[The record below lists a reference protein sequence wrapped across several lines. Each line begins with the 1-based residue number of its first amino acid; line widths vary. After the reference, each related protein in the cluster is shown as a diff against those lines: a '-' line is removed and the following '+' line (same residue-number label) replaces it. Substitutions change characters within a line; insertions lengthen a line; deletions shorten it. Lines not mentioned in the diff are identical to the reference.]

1 MGPPEEGAGRQLVS
15 EGSKANELDSSWP
28 ALHRDHGDRMLSAG
42 ESQRLEL
49 AHVLL
54 KRPRWCFLDEPVSHV
69 AEEEKEVLFSMLRSR
84 LKGSST
90 LVTITHDVS
99 ALGTL
104 HDATLELRE

>member
-1 MGPPEEGAGRQLVS
+1 MTEPDADID
-15 EGSKANELDSSWP
+15 LDASHRS
-28 ALHRDHGDRMLSAG
+28 ALMCDNGNRMLSDG
-42 ESQRLEL
+42 ESQRLQL

-54 KRPRWCFLDEPVSHV
+54 TKPRWCFLDEPVSHV
-69 AEEEKEVLFSMLRSR
+69 AEDEKEVLFSLLRSR

-104 HDATLELRE
+104 HDTTMEL